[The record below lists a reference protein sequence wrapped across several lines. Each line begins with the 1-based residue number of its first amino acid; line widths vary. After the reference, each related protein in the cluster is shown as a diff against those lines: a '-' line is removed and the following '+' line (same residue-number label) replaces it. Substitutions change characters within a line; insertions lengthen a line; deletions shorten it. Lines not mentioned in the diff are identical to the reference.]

1 MKTFL
6 RHLLVAVIPLVCG
19 IIASNW
25 FLWLAHGQGSC
36 TALVGP
42 VFAAK
47 CHGRQLELQ
56 LLFQGGGT
64 AVGCVIAAAIA
75 AWLEHRRAR
84 VVQSG
89 TPSRSEP

>member
-25 FLWLAHGQGSC
+25 FVFFSRGQGSC

-42 VFAAK
+42 LFAAK
-47 CHGRQLELQ
+47 CHGRLLELQ
-56 LLFQGGGT
+56 LLFQGAGT
-64 AVGCVIAAAIA
+64 AVGCLIAAAIA

>member
-6 RHLLVAVIPLVCG
+6 RHLLVAAIPLVCG
-19 IIASNW
+19 VIASNW
-25 FLWLAHGQGSC
+25 FVWFKHGLGSC

-42 VFAAK
+42 LFAAK
-47 CHGRQLELQ
+47 CRGRQLELQ
-56 LLFQGGGT
+56 LFLQGAGT
-64 AVGCVIAAAIA
+64 AVGCLIAAAIA

-89 TPSRSEP
+89 TPSGSEP